1 MDDPNTRFIFYM
13 VLVCE
18 PTKGIGRTGETFS
31 PVLVEISVAGQS
43 LPAAGSGFSGVDCA
57 SIFTVLAQQTPGPS
71 TPEIIVFAKISCGR
85 DDKVEGIRT
94 ASLKPTSGEVPRLR
108 SGFWQWAQTPAK
120 RLNLNGP
127 QPPANFS
134 SF

>member
-43 LPAAGSGFSGVDCA
+43 LPAAGSRFRGVDCA
-57 SIFTVLAQQTPGPS
+57 SILHRPRATNTGSLHS
-71 TPEIIVFAKISCGR
+71 EDHRLR
-85 DDKVEGIRT
+85 DDLR
-94 ASLKPTSGEVPRLR
+94 R
-108 SGFWQWAQTPAK
+108 SG
-120 RLNLNGP
+120 
-127 QPPANFS
+127 
-134 SF
+134 